1 MTRGHWMGCW
11 NLIINK
17 AQLPDALSVKE
28 LKLLSS
34 LSSLGPSIGSGQ
46 FSTLNY
52 YSKPCIYRAV
62 GSWSRL
68 LLLPG
73 KEPDYYCFRL
83 LSTLRA
89 GYCRLGASFWLL
101 PAGSGTFMSTDYSCG
116 LFGMHNVEGQN
127 TQALPGY
134 LDLSNTWFPRKTLSL
149 SKPPR
154 LFYQKVT
161 F

>member
-1 MTRGHWMGCW
+1 MNVPLPAGNSKRASPA
-11 NLIINK
+11 LRYRKK
-17 AQLPDALSVKE
+17 A
-28 LKLLSS
+28 
-34 LSSLGPSIGSGQ
+34 
-46 FSTLNY
+46 
-52 YSKPCIYRAV
+52 
-62 GSWSRL
+62 
-68 LLLPG
+68 G
-73 KEPDYYCFRL
+73 KGREKRVIRL